1 MSSALPYIN
10 QWHSDSMP
18 IQADGADLLIEP
30 RPHPRLHRSAL
41 AAPPSSDQ
49 ACDGK
54 QLIGYGNMR
63 RSELLSGSATAK
75 QITTMENADLD
86 VLLGAMGAVIRAY
99 VKDSAHHR
107 RSVLQPSAAFD
118 EDMHPLD
125 VSGIWR
131 CAPTAN
137 VVEAF
142 VRAIVVALELDELS
156 LVIALVLLERAMGKD
171 HKGLVIC
178 ERTWRPAL
186 LMSIIVASKVVY
198 DEKVFLADY
207 REQLPELCLDG
218 ISAQELAFLTLI
230 NFNTS
235 VRRGQYAKY
244 YYALE
249 DVGRSNRRR
258 CIK

>member
-1 MSSALPYIN
+1 MSSSLPYLS
-10 QWHSDSMP
+10 QWHSDAGHD
-18 IQADGADLLIEP
+18 QADGEDLLIEP

-41 AAPPSSDQ
+41 AAPPPSSDHL
-49 ACDGK
+49 CDSNKLLGHGD
-54 QLIGYGNMR
+54 LR
-63 RSELLSGSATAK
+63 RSELPSNSKTAK

-86 VLLGAMGAVIRAY
+86 VLLKAMGAVVRAY
-99 VKDSAHHR
+99 VKDSAQNR
-107 RSVLQPSAAFD
+107 RGVLQPSKAFD
-118 EDMHPLD
+118 EEVHPLD

-156 LVIALVLLERAMGKD
+156 LVIALVLLERAMGKE
-171 HKGLVIC
+171 HKGLVVC

-207 REQLPELCLDG
+207 REQLPELCLDDV
-218 ISAQELAFLTLI
+218 SAQELAFLTLI

-249 DVGRSNRRR
+249 DVGRSNRGRL
-258 CIK
+258 